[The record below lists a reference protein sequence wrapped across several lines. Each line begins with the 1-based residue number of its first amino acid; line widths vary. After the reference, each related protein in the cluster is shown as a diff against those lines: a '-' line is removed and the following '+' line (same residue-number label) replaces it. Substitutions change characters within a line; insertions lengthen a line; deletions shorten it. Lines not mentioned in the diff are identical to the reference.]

1 MSGISLLTNLNIPLK
16 FILCFAVYTQY
27 HLIIIFILNID
38 GTVAAYRF
46 PFLLAGDS
54 VIFKSFSNYYEHFYA
69 DLEEGLHYFHFTDST
84 LIEQIKHARTQNHNK
99 TLNAIRQFV
108 LQHLQPLNIY
118 CYYADFVQKYTNKL
132 EKIPMQPEDK
142 MELIPKIPPEKRF
155 ADQSC
160 DCSNQTSY
168 ERRVNNRQEL

>member
-1 MSGISLLTNLNIPLK
+1 MALCGMRSLKGKQNEVPSPRSLFKRICKAELNAWEARK
-16 FILCFAVYTQY
+16 
-27 HLIIIFILNID
+27 
-38 GTVAAYRF
+38 
-46 PFLLAGDS
+46 
-54 VIFKSFSNYYEHFYA
+54 
-69 DLEEGLHYFHFTDST
+69 EGLHYFHFTDST

-142 MELIPKIPPEKRF
+142 MELIPKIPPEKR
-155 ADQSC
+155 
-160 DCSNQTSY
+160 
-168 ERRVNNRQEL
+168 